1 MHSVRLADSI
11 DAPSIESYLEILPDV
26 PDNIGFANKVTAIG
40 YIKLILPPLFA
51 GTLSVVDNNYQVTQ
65 LFPVAVST
73 YLCGQATIFA
83 NKSSFNTK
91 DWNGSQA
98 VHILNATPNSIT
110 FVIDAY
116 GRQNYIKMSV
126 GYVILAKSI

>member
-51 GTLSVVDNNYQVTQ
+51 GTLSVV
-65 LFPVAVST
+65 PHCST
-73 YLCGQATIFA
+73 
-83 NKSSFNTK
+83 
-91 DWNGSQA
+91 
-98 VHILNATPNSIT
+98 
-110 FVIDAY
+110 
-116 GRQNYIKMSV
+116 V
-126 GYVILAKSI
+126 GTCACI